1 MSRTLSREAVIERE
15 RSISDSQTVQRA
27 RKAVEL
33 ELEKRKALD
42 LPIAVF
48 DKKTRKVYACYPDG
62 TRVEMENFDTW
73 RTEQ

>member
-1 MSRTLSREAVIERE
+1 MNRTFSREEVIARE

-27 RKAVEL
+27 KKAVAL

-62 TRVEMENFDTW
+62 TRVEMEEFDIQ

>member
-62 TRVEMENFDTW
+62 TRVEMENFDAW